1 MSPEANK
8 AVARR
13 LFQAMTRGDLDAVD
27 LLFAPDAVVHDPG
40 RELRGTPAIRQGLQ
54 ALRAAFPDIVYTVEA
69 QLAEGDLVAS
79 RYRGT
84 GTHLGDWRGVPASG
98 RRFSYTGI
106 LIHRFE
112 GGKIAEFWGQADL
125 LGLLRQLGMVQL
137 PGPPLLLR
145 TVLRRGRQV
154 LRRRCAAR

>member
-1 MSPEANK
+1 VCSS
-8 AVARR
+8 
-13 LFQAMTRGDLDAVD
+13 DL
-27 LLFAPDAVVHDPG
+27 HDPG

-84 GTHLGDWRGVPASG
+84 GTHLSDWRGVPASG

-106 LIHRFE
+106 LIQRFE

-125 LGLLRQLGMVQL
+125 LGLLRQLSMVQL
-137 PGPPLLLR
+137 PGPPLLLH

-154 LRRRCAAR
+154 LRRRRAAR